1 LPEDPEVNDRRGL
14 SDPFLSSG
22 AVPWEKEKQI
32 PPRAGEDGQ
41 QVGAADHAR
50 RRLAQACQQLD
61 GSRALVIAL
70 PKGRRPPIVQCLV
83 GAAIEGYR
91 QCRIGKPALGSRPD
105 RPQPHASRK
114 CGDQLVDKI

>member
-1 LPEDPEVNDRRGL
+1 LAEAPEVIDRPGL

-70 PKGRRPPIVQCLV
+70 PKERRPPIVQCLV
-83 GAAIEGYR
+83 ERRLTVTDSVVLESLR
-91 QCRIGKPALGSRPD
+91 QGLDRIAHNRTRRES
-105 RPQPHASRK
+105 A
-114 CGDQLVDKI
+114 KIS